1 MGETKVSEQ
10 LDTFF
15 HIDTPLGKTMLDKD
29 GNTKQIIKRETSNG
43 REIVKTEYILE
54 DIDE

>member
-1 MGETKVSEQ
+1 VSEQ